1 MAFGVPLWET
11 TSVFPLLS
19 PFLRTGAEL
28 CVVKM
33 ALDFRTGI
41 AAKQVSSKALLE
53 LRPPVWGI

>member
-1 MAFGVPLWET
+1 M
-11 TSVFPLLS
+11 FPLLS

-33 ALDFRTGI
+33 ALDFRRGI

-53 LRPPVWGI
+53 LRPPAWGV